1 MALPWLGYVDPVVRI
16 RPVVLDGPDP
26 ITSAAYTRDYDEV
39 RAVGNVGS
47 TTRTGDQTEI
57 AQFFA
62 NNPMFM
68 YRTAVCDL
76 LTAEPLGLLPT
87 TRLFARIDAALVT
100 SFIATWRL
108 KYEIGYWRPFQAI
121 AGADT
126 DDNPATTPQA
136 DWVPW

>member
-26 ITSAAYTRDYDEV
+26 ITSAAYARDYDEV
-39 RAVGNVGS
+39 LAVGNVGS

-62 NNPMFM
+62 NNPVFM

-76 LTAEPLGLLPT
+76 LAAEPRVCCRRPASSPGS
-87 TRLFARIDAALVT
+87 TRP
-100 SFIATWRL
+100 S
-108 KYEIGYWRPFQAI
+108 
-121 AGADT
+121 
-126 DDNPATTPQA
+126 
-136 DWVPW
+136 